1 MKTVIGTKIK
11 TIFRSPFC
19 LFIYVPCGGGGG
31 GWIPISSISGC
42 QPAVQI
48 RTQVVSLVKVCPE
61 MEFLNGVFVA

>member
-1 MKTVIGTKIK
+1 MKKVIYTKIK
-11 TIFRSPFC
+11 TIFHS
-19 LFIYVPCGGGGG
+19 LYIVPCGGGGG

-61 MEFLNGVFVA
+61 MEFLNGVFF